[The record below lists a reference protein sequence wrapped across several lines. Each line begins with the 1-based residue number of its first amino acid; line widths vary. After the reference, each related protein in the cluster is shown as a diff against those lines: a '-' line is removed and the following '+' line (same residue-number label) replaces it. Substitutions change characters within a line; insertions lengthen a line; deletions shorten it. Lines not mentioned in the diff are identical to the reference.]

1 MKKLVAYCLA
11 FVSLFFVATPVSS
24 ANDIVED
31 ESFSIVWLSDT
42 QNMVYHN
49 FPGALASM
57 GKWIY
62 DSRYKENIKFVVQ
75 TGDMVDNGFCEWQW
89 KNFDQLY
96 QEFAGKVPY
105 IAVAGNHE
113 LHVKY
118 QQWWAYLA
126 RPQVSSIPRINTFE
140 RGKAVYATFEANG
153 EKFIIIG
160 SGFDA
165 EVESA
170 DWMNSV
176 LKYHR
181 DYTAILL
188 FHGYLKT
195 RYEYLRTGQ
204 QLFELVVKPNPNVKL
219 VLCGHV
225 NGTAV
230 RFEDV
235 DDTGDGVPD
244 RRVIAMLYNY
254 QDWAQDC
261 GQMRLLTF
269 NKDRSITVS
278 TFSPYTKKTYRDDT
292 FRADT
297 FTIENAY

>member
-1 MKKLVAYCLA
+1 MKRAVLVLIAL
-11 FVSLFFVATPVSS
+11 VMLFALVPTAQATALPE
-24 ANDIVED
+24 AEP
-31 ESFSIVWLSDT
+31 FSIVWLSDT

-49 FPGALASM
+49 FPNALASM
-57 GKWIY
+57 GKWI
-62 DSRYKENIKFVVQ
+62 SENRHSENIKYVVQ

-96 QEFAGKVPY
+96 SEFAGKVPY

-118 QQWWAYLA
+118 QQWWAYLE
-126 RPQVSSIPRINTFE
+126 RPQVSSIPRVNTYE

-153 EKFIIIG
+153 QKFIIIG
-160 SGFDA
+160 AGFGA
-165 EVESA
+165 EVEAA

-181 DYTAILL
+181 DYTAILI
-188 FHGYLKT
+188 FHGYLKS
-195 RYEYLRTGQ
+195 RYEYLREGQ
-204 QLFELVVKPNPNVKL
+204 KMFDLVVKPNPNVRL

-230 RFEDV
+230 KFEDL
-235 DDTGDGVPD
+235 DDDGDGVAD
-244 RRVIAMLYNY
+244 RRVTAMLYNY

-269 NKDRSITVS
+269 NADRSITVT
-278 TFSPYTKKTYRDDT
+278 TFSPFTGKTYRDDT
-292 FRADT
+292 YHADT
-297 FTIENAY
+297 FTIDGAY